1 MSNNIIPYDA
11 GSVDVNSSG
20 AKILMEMEVHQILLY
35 PTVDAT
41 VSLNGESTKE
51 VFLPKAM
58 WTPISISRDFY
69 CTDFVVKSVT
79 AGKVYWQG
87 WVV

>member
-1 MSNNIIPYDA
+1 MSDSIVAYDA
-11 GSVDVNSSG
+11 GSVDVSSSG
-20 AKILMEMEVHQILLY
+20 VKVAMEVGVHQILLY

-51 VFLPKAM
+51 VFLPKGI
-58 WTPISISRDFY
+58 WTPISISRDFF
-69 CTDFVVKSVT
+69 CTDFVVKSVS

-87 WVV
+87 WVI